1 MRRIAFY
8 APLKAPDDPTPSGDR
23 TMARGLLAAIEG
35 AGLGKPE
42 LASRLRS
49 RDGKGDAGAQQAI
62 AAAAEA
68 EIERLQRTDAPA
80 LWLTYHS
87 YYKAPDLL
95 GPRLSKHWGVPYAL
109 VEATRARKRLH
120 GPYEHF
126 ALAAEH
132 ACDCADVIFYLTE
145 HDRQALERHRPESQT
160 LVHLRPFL
168 NRVALSPEQERLAGD
183 TIRLLACAMFRPGE
197 KIASYASLAAAL
209 RQVKAA
215 SWTLGIIGDGPAR
228 AEVEALFSPFGN
240 RVAFLG
246 ALTEEEVARRFRG
259 ADLLVWPGVG
269 EAYGMI
275 YLEAQAEGCPAVAE
289 DRPGVR
295 EVVREG
301 GWLVRPNDAAA
312 FARTIEWLAADP
324 AARRERGRRGRAQIA
339 AEHLRG
345 AACATFR
352 EALQSFTGEPS

>member
-8 APLKAPDDPTPSGDR
+8 APLKAPDDPVPSGDR
-23 TMARGLLAAIEG
+23 TMARGLVAALGDI
-35 AGLGKPE
+35 GLGKPE

-49 RDGKGDAGAQQAI
+49 RDGQGDAGVQNAI
-62 AAAAEA
+62 LAAAEA
-68 EIERLQRTDAPA
+68 EIERLRKTEAPL

-95 GPRLSKHWGVPYAL
+95 GPTLSKHWGVPYVL

-120 GPYEHF
+120 GAYEQF
-126 ALAAEH
+126 AAAAEH
-132 ACDCADVIFYLTE
+132 ACDCADAIFYMTE
-145 HDRQALERHRPESQT
+145 HDRQALERHRPDGQA

-168 NRVALSPEQERLAGD
+168 NRTGLSPERTRAAGD
-183 TIRLLACAMFRPGE
+183 TIRLLACAMFRPGD
-197 KIASYASLAAAL
+197 KMASYVSLAAAL
-209 RQVKAA
+209 RQVEAV
-215 SWTLGIIGDGPAR
+215 SWRLGIIGDGPAR

-240 RVAFLG
+240 RVELFG
-246 ALTEEEVARRFRG
+246 ALPQEEVAAQLAD

-275 YLEAQAEGCPAVAE
+275 YLEAQAEGCPAIAE

-301 GWLVRPNDAAA
+301 GWLVRPDDPAD
-312 FARTIEWLAADP
+312 FARTIERLAADP
-324 AARRERGRRGRAQIA
+324 AARRAAGRRGRAQIA
-339 AEHLRG
+339 SDHLRG
-345 AACATFR
+345 AACATL
-352 EALQSFTGEPS
+352 EAALLPLTGGRS